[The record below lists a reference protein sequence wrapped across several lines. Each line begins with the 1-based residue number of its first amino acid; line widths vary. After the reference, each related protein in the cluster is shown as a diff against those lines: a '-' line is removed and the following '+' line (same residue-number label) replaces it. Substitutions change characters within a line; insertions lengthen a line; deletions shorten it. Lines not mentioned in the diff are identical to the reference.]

1 MREEDKSRRPSE
13 VINDFLDYL
22 YWAKEEQEKA
32 WDIVTTEDDKTQD
45 YLHKLEFCNDCGER
59 SRIATEWHKSR
70 VKRRAAKDKAKE
82 YSEIYKFLAD
92 TKNKWVINAIKKLAG
107 DQRHE
112 EDYVR
117 SERKYTNRVLKEG
130 DGNSDNT

>member
-1 MREEDKSRRPSE
+1 MREEDKNRRPSE

-22 YWAKEEQEKA
+22 YWVKSEQESA
-32 WDIVTTEDDKTQD
+32 WAIVETEDAKIQD

-107 DQRHE
+107 DQKHE

-117 SERKYTNRVLKEG
+117 SERKYTNRILKEG
-130 DGNSDNT
+130 GSDTDNS